1 MNFFLA
7 QDQARSRT
15 SWLLFLFGAAVV
27 GTILGVH
34 FAGAFV
40 WGSVMERQTE
50 QIALHWDVLPK
61 TAVGTLAVILIA
73 VWLKR
78 RSLSGG
84 GAAVAEQLGGRRI
97 APNSTEPAE
106 RRLLNVVEEMSIASG
121 VPVPAVYVLEEESAI
136 NAFAAGLDSAEAV
149 VAVSR
154 GCMRRLSREELQGV
168 VAHEFSHILN
178 GDMRMNFRMIGWIAG
193 IVALTVVGRVLL
205 EIGVRTV
212 SRRTGGSSKKDG
224 GNALAFGF
232 FASGLVL
239 LVVGCIGAFFGKWI
253 QSAISR
259 QREFLA
265 DASAVQFTRFPSGIA
280 GALKKIGGFADG
292 SALRAPRSTEARHM
306 MFGESAAG
314 FFSRLL
320 FATHPPLKARIRAIE
335 PQWAGE
341 FPDAPELSD
350 AEFGA
355 EPQEFSAL
363 NSGRVEGSEASGD
376 APPPL
381 PVLGEMPGVLQ
392 TQRAKRL
399 IAELPGGLLE
409 MSRDPER
416 AADLL
421 LMLVAA
427 TQEGAVDA
435 TLGDHPLAGCTLEQ
449 RMVLLELVVPALRMQ
464 GHESVSELMQRCE
477 EQVRSDGQVNL
488 VELAMLEAI
497 RRHIGIASGLSRPPQ
512 VRHTAFKEV
521 QDAFCLILSALVLLG
536 HESEEEREAS
546 FVSGWM
552 EFGQPVETRFRQGE
566 FDVDSVHA
574 AFRKCEQAGAGLRGL
589 LLSACMKASLRDG
602 RFLAE
607 ERFFVRAIADAIGA
621 PLPPFPEM

>member
-1 MNFFLA
+1 
-7 QDQARSRT
+7 
-15 SWLLFLFGAAVV
+15 
-27 GTILGVH
+27 
-34 FAGAFV
+34 
-40 WGSVMERQTE
+40 
-50 QIALHWDVLPK
+50 
-61 TAVGTLAVILIA
+61 
-73 VWLKR
+73 
-78 RSLSGG
+78 
-84 GAAVAEQLGGRRI
+84 
-97 APNSTEPAE
+97 
-106 RRLLNVVEEMSIASG
+106 
-121 VPVPAVYVLEEESAI
+121 
-136 NAFAAGLDSAEAV
+136 
-149 VAVSR
+149 
-154 GCMRRLSREELQGV
+154 
-168 VAHEFSHILN
+168 
-178 GDMRMNFRMIGWIAG
+178 
-193 IVALTVVGRVLL
+193 
-205 EIGVRTV
+205 
-212 SRRTGGSSKKDG
+212 
-224 GNALAFGF
+224 
-232 FASGLVL
+232 
-239 LVVGCIGAFFGKWI
+239 
-253 QSAISR
+253 
-259 QREFLA
+259 
-265 DASAVQFTRFPSGIA
+265 
-280 GALKKIGGFADG
+280 
-292 SALRAPRSTEARHM
+292 
-306 MFGESAAG
+306 
-314 FFSRLL
+314 
-320 FATHPPLKARIRAIE
+320 
-335 PQWAGE
+335 
-341 FPDAPELSD
+341 
-350 AEFGA
+350 
-355 EPQEFSAL
+355 
-363 NSGRVEGSEASGD
+363 VEGSEASGD

-392 TQRAKRL
+392 TRRAKRL

-427 TQEGAVDA
+427 TQEGALDG

-621 PLPPFPEM
+621 PLPPFAEM

>member
-1 MNFFLA
+1 MNFFLE
-7 QDQARSRT
+7 QDRARSRT

-40 WGSVMERQTE
+40 WGSVMERQSG
-50 QIALHWDVLPK
+50 QIALHWDLLPR
-61 TAVGTLAVILIA
+61 TALCTLAVILIA
-73 VWLKR
+73 VWMKK

-84 GAAVAEQLGGRRI
+84 GVAVAEQLGGRRI
-97 APNSTEPAE
+97 APNSGEPAE

-121 VPVPAVYVLEEESAI
+121 VPVPAVFVLEEESAI
-136 NAFAAGLDSAEAV
+136 NAFAAGLDPAEAV

-154 GCMRRLSREELQGV
+154 GCMRRLNREELQGV

-224 GNALAFGF
+224 ANALAFGF

-239 LVVGCIGAFFGKWI
+239 LVVGCVGAFFGRWI

-314 FFSRLL
+314 FFSRLF

-335 PQWAGE
+335 PGWTGE

-355 EPQEFSAL
+355 ELQQVSPL
-363 NSGRVEGSEASGD
+363 NSGRLEGREVSD
-376 APPPL
+376 DLPPPL

-392 TQRAKRL
+392 TERARRL
-399 IAELPGGLLE
+399 LAELPGGLRE
-409 MSRDPER
+409 ISRDPGK
-416 AADLL
+416 AAELL

-427 TQEGAVDA
+427 TQEGAVDGA
-435 TLGDHPLAGCTLEQ
+435 PGDHPLAGCSMEQ
-449 RMVLLELVVPALRMQ
+449 RMVLLELVVPTLRIQ
-464 GHESVSELMQRCE
+464 GHESLKELLHRCE
-477 EQVRSDGQVNL
+477 QQIRSDGQVNL
-488 VELAMLEAI
+488 AELAMLEAI
-497 RRHIGIASGLSRPPQ
+497 RRHIGIASGLSKPPA
-512 VRHTAFKEV
+512 VRHTAFKAVREEFRV
-521 QDAFCLILSALVLLG
+521 ILSALVLLG

-546 FVSGWM
+546 FVSGWR
-552 EFGQPVETRFRQGE
+552 EFGQPAATRLRQGD
-566 FDVDSVHA
+566 FDLDAVHA
-574 AFRKCEQAGAGLRGL
+574 AFRKCEEAVAGLRGK

-607 ERFFVRAIADAIGA
+607 ERFFVRAIADAIGT
-621 PLPPFPEM
+621 PLPPFPET

>member
-1 MNFFLA
+1 MNFFVA

-40 WGSVMERQTE
+40 WGFVMEKRSG

-61 TAVGTLAVILIA
+61 TALGTLAVILIA

-97 APNSTEPAE
+97 APNSIEPAE

-121 VPVPAVYVLEEESAI
+121 LPVPAVYVLEDESAI
-136 NAFAAGLDSAEAV
+136 NAFAAGLDPAEAV

-178 GDMRMNFRMIGWIAG
+178 GDMRMNFRLIGWIAG
-193 IVALTVVGRVLL
+193 IVALTVVGRVLF
-205 EIGVRTV
+205 EAGVRMV
-212 SRRTGGSSKKDG
+212 SRRTGGSSKKDS

-239 LVVGCIGAFFGKWI
+239 LVVGCVGAFFGRWI

-280 GALKKIGGFADG
+280 GALKKIGGFVDG
-292 SALRAPRSTEARHM
+292 SALSAPRSTEARHM
-306 MFGESAAG
+306 MFGESASG
-314 FFSRLL
+314 FFSRLF

-335 PQWAGE
+335 PQWTGE
-341 FPDAPELSD
+341 FPEAPELSD
-350 AEFGA
+350 ADFGE
-355 EPQEFSAL
+355 EPQQLSAL
-363 NSGRVEGSEASGD
+363 NSCGGDAREASGD
-376 APPPL
+376 LPPPL
-381 PVLGEMPGVLQ
+381 PALGEMPGHLQ
-392 TQRAKRL
+392 TERAKRL
-399 IAELPGGLLE
+399 IAELPQGLRE
-409 MSRDPER
+409 MSHHPEK
-416 AADLL
+416 AAELL
-421 LMLVAA
+421 GMLVAA
-427 TQEGAVDA
+427 TQAGGVHGAS
-435 TLGDHPLAGCTLEQ
+435 GEHPLARCTLEQ

-464 GHESVSELMQRCE
+464 GRESVSELMQRCE
-477 EQVRSDGQVNL
+477 EQVRSDGRVHL

-497 RRHIGIASGLSRPPQ
+497 RRHLGIASGLSKPLP
-512 VRHTAFKEV
+512 VRHTSFKAV
-521 QDAFCLILSALVLLG
+521 QGEFCLILSALVLLG

-546 FVSGWM
+546 FLIAWM
-552 EFGQPVETRFRQGE
+552 EFGQPALARLKEGD
-566 FDVDSVHA
+566 FDTDSLRA

-607 ERFFVRAIADAIGA
+607 ERFFVRAIADAVGT
-621 PLPPFPEM
+621 PLPPFPEA

>member
-15 SWLLFLFGAAVV
+15 SWLLFLFGAAVI

-34 FAGAFV
+34 LAGAFV
-40 WGSVMERQTE
+40 WGFAMEKQTG
-50 QIALHWDVLPK
+50 QIALHWDVLPR
-61 TAVGTLAVILIA
+61 TALGTLAVILVA

-84 GAAVAEQLGGRRI
+84 GTAVAEQLGGRRI
-97 APNSTEPAE
+97 APNSIEPAE
-106 RRLLNVVEEMSIASG
+106 RRLLNVVEEMAIASG

-136 NAFAAGLDSAEAV
+136 NAFAAGLDPAEAV

-205 EIGVRTV
+205 EVGVRMA
-212 SRRTGGSSKKDG
+212 SRRTGGSSKKDSS
-224 GNALAFGF
+224 NAFAFGF
-232 FASGLVL
+232 LAGGLVL
-239 LVVGCIGAFFGKWI
+239 LVVGCVGAFFGRWI

-280 GALKKIGGFADG
+280 GALKKIGGFVEG
-292 SALRAPRSTEARHM
+292 SGLRAPRSTEARHM
-306 MFGESAAG
+306 MFGESASG
-314 FFSRLL
+314 FFSGLF
-320 FATHPPLKARIRAIE
+320 FATHPPLKARILAIE
-335 PQWAGE
+335 PQWTGE

-350 AEFGA
+350 AELGA
-355 EPQEFSAL
+355 EPQELSAL
-363 NSGRVEGSEASGD
+363 SSGGIERREASGD
-376 APPPL
+376 QPPPL
-381 PVLGEMPGVLQ
+381 PVLGEIPGSLQ
-392 TQRAKRL
+392 TGRAKRL
-399 IAELPGGLLE
+399 IAELPRGLRE
-409 MSRDPER
+409 MSRDPEK

-427 TQEGAVDA
+427 TQEGVVDGA
-435 TLGDHPLAGCTLEQ
+435 LGDQPLAGCTLEQ

-464 GHESVSELMQRCE
+464 GQESVSELMQCCE

-497 RRHIGIASGLSRPPQ
+497 RRHIGIASGLSTPPP
-512 VRHTAFKEV
+512 VRHTSFKAV
-521 QDAFCLILSALVLLG
+521 QSEFCLILSALVLLG
-536 HESEEEREAS
+536 HESEEEREES
-546 FVSGWM
+546 FLSGWM
-552 EFGQPVETRFRQGE
+552 EFGQPAVARLKQGD

-574 AFRKCEQAGAGLRGL
+574 AFRKCEQAGAVLRGA

-602 RFLAE
+602 RFRAE
-607 ERFFVRAIADAIGA
+607 ERFFVRAIADAVGT
-621 PLPPFPEM
+621 PLPPFPEA